1 MNPGHDERDGGA
13 GPPALLVLGLGNLL
27 LTDDAVGLEL
37 LARLESD
44 WSPGAD
50 DPGVEF
56 VDGGTQG
63 LALLGVI
70 SGRRALLVLD
80 AVGLGAAPGTVH
92 VMSGEDVLAMHFTR
106 PDTAHDGGAGQLL
119 AIAGLMGD
127 LPERVTVVGVEPG
140 RVATGLGFS
149 ESVRDALPGA
159 VARAKLAAIELRMP
173 VAGAPGA
180 IGAASAAGAAG
191 APCTN

>member
-1 MNPGHDERDGGA
+1 MNPAHDERDGGA
-13 GPPALLVLGLGNLL
+13 GQPALLVLGSGTCSSRTMRSDSNCSRGSSP
-27 LTDDAVGLEL
+27 TGLRGRATREI
-37 LARLESD
+37 
-44 WSPGAD
+44 
-50 DPGVEF
+50 EF

-92 VMSGEDVLAMHFTR
+92 AMTGEEVLAMHFTR

-119 AIAGLMGD
+119 AIASLVGD
-127 LPERVTVVGVEPG
+127 LPRSVTVIGIEPG

-149 ESVRDALPGA
+149 ESVRAALPAA
-159 VARAKLAAIELRMP
+159 VARAKLAAIELRAR
-173 VAGAPGA
+173 V
-180 IGAASAAGAAG
+180 AGAAG
-191 APCTN
+191 AAEAPCTN

>member
-1 MNPGHDERDGGA
+1 MNPGQDERSGSA
-13 GPPALLVLGLGNLL
+13 APPALLVLGLGNLL

-44 WSPGAD
+44 WSSGAE
-50 DPGVEF
+50 DPEVEF

-70 SGRRALLVLD
+70 DRRRALLVLD
-80 AVGLGAAPGTVH
+80 AVGLGEAPGTVH
-92 VMSGEDVLAMHFTR
+92 AMSGEEVLAMHFRR

-119 AIAGLMGD
+119 AIASLTGD
-127 LPERVTVVGVEPG
+127 LPARIMVVGIEPE

-149 ESVRDALPGA
+149 PAVLAAIPAA
-159 VARAKLAAIELRMP
+159 VARARIAAIELRTL
-173 VAGAPGA
+173 
-180 IGAASAAGAAG
+180 AAGTAG
-191 APCTN
+191 GPAAPCTS

>member
-1 MNPGHDERDGGA
+1 MNPAHDERDGGA
-13 GPPALLVLGLGNLL
+13 GQPALLVLGLGNLL

-44 WSPGAD
+44 WPSGAD
-50 DPGVEF
+50 DPEVEF

-92 VMSGEDVLAMHFTR
+92 AMTGEEVLAMHFTR

-119 AIAGLMGD
+119 AIASLVGD
-127 LPERVTVVGVEPG
+127 LPRSVTVIGIEPG

-149 ESVRDALPGA
+149 ESVRAALPAA
-159 VARAKLAAIELRMP
+159 VARAKLAAIELRAR
-173 VAGAPGA
+173 V
-180 IGAASAAGAAG
+180 AGAAG
-191 APCTN
+191 AAEAPCTN

>member
-1 MNPGHDERDGGA
+1 MNPEHDERDGGA
-13 GPPALLVLGLGNLL
+13 DQPALLVLGLGNLL

-44 WSPGAD
+44 WPPGAG

-92 VMSGEDVLAMHFTR
+92 SMSGEEVLAMHFTR
-106 PDTAHDGGAGQLL
+106 PETAHDGGAGQLL
-119 AIAGLMGD
+119 ALASLVGD

-140 RVATGLGFS
+140 RVATGVGFS
-149 ESVRDALPGA
+149 DSVRAALPAA
-159 VARAKLAAIELRMP
+159 VARAKRAAIELRLP
-173 VAGAPGA
+173 VVDAQ
-180 IGAASAAGAAG
+180 AAAE